1 MANVVIE
8 VEEAEGQKEKGDH
21 PKGKRLQHWLGPH
34 PLDHFESVGA
44 ASDCAEVKDDMN
56 GAQHGKGGDK
66 IEEVHRHLAEHL
78 SLKPETVEPSGKRVV
93 AEVEKSWI

>member
-34 PLDHFESVGA
+34 QPRPKPLALPDADRSQFA
-44 ASDCAEVKDDMN
+44 
-56 GAQHGKGGDK
+56 
-66 IEEVHRHLAEHL
+66 
-78 SLKPETVEPSGKRVV
+78 
-93 AEVEKSWI
+93 